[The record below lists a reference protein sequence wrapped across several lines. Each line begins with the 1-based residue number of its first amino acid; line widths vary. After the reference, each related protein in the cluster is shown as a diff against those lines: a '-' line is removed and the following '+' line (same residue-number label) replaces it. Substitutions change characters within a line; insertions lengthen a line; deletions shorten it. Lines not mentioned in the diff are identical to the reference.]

1 MAAKFEFQRTQT
13 GQYRWVLVS
22 QGRVLAASPTYSRK
36 ALAEKAIVSFRMA
49 AVAAPVVDLTAPPA
63 KAPVAKAARA
73 AGRAAAKA
81 VTTGARAVEKIEQT
95 TAKATRRTKK
105 KLA

>member
-1 MAAKFEFQRTQT
+1 MAAKFEFQTPKA

-22 QGRVLAASPTYSRK
+22 QGRVLATSPTYSRK

-49 AVAAPVVDLTAPPA
+49 AIDAPILDLTATPA
-63 KAPVAKAARA
+63 KPPVAKAARA

-81 VTTGARAVEKIEQT
+81 VTTGARAVEKVEQT
-95 TAKATRRTKK
+95 TAKATRRVKK
-105 KLA
+105 KLV

>member
-1 MAAKFEFQRTQT
+1 MAAKFEFQTPKA

-22 QGRVLAASPTYSRK
+22 QGRVLATSPAYSRK
-36 ALAEKAIVSFRMA
+36 ALAEKAIVAFRMA
-49 AVAAPVVDLTAPPA
+49 AIAAPVLDHTAAPP
-63 KAPVAKAARA
+63 KAPVAKTARA

-81 VTTGARAVEKIEQT
+81 VITGARAVKKVEQT
-95 TAKATRRTKK
+95 TTKATGRVKK

>member
-1 MAAKFEFQRTQT
+1 MAAKFEFQTPKA

-22 QGRVLAASPTYSRK
+22 QGRVLATSPTYSRK

-49 AVAAPVVDLTAPPA
+49 AIAAPVIDHTAAPA
-63 KAPVAKAARA
+63 KPPVAKAARS

-81 VTTGARAVEKIEQT
+81 VATGARAVQGLKNAVSPT
-95 TAKATRRTKK
+95 SR
-105 KLA
+105 